1 MLTAWWRE
9 LRLSTPTKKP
19 ISDTADVRSHISTA
33 PACGR
38 SARSPP
44 IVRSTNVR
52 MATSGEATTL
62 YPVRQRSRS
71 QSTPDQIIQVLPT
84 VRRAGKPP
92 LKSVSVDRSDGW
104 LCNQQFG
111 GTGKR
116 AGVVA
121 IETIVVGRDVTY
133 AFVAVLDRSSYG
145 NAIVGGLVIFDARLV
160 SSNLVDALPQIV
172 PIIRA
177 RDDDTDARHTIQRQ
191 GALVRPLLN
200 FTIAQ
205 LKGPKVVSP

>member
-1 MLTAWWRE
+1 MSAATFRRHWRAE
-9 LRLSTPTKKP
+9 DPRGRH
-19 ISDTADVRSHISTA
+19 RSFA
-33 PACGR
+33 
-38 SARSPP
+38 
-44 IVRSTNVR
+44 V
-52 MATSGEATTL
+52 GEATTL

-145 NAIVGGLVIFDARLV
+145 NAIVGGLVIDYDNLDFDARLV
-160 SSNLVDALPQIV
+160 SSNAVDALPQIV
-172 PIIRA
+172 PII
-177 RDDDTDARHTIQRQ
+177 I
-191 GALVRPLLN
+191 
-200 FTIAQ
+200 
-205 LKGPKVVSP
+205 